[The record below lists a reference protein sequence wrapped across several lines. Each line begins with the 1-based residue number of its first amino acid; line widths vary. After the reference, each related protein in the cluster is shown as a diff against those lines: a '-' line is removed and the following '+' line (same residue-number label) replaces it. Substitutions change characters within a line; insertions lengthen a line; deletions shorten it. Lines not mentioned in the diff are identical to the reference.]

1 MSRFLKLIFIAAPFV
16 VVYFFSLLFIVIGLS
31 DAEAVSLEIPLLASV
46 SAVFSVLV
54 VTWASGFWG
63 RWWFPVS
70 FALIPFTI
78 FLDFI
83 VSSTIGV
90 RPMLVTLSC
99 IVTLS
104 VYGTVKGV
112 THNKS
117 KQQGA
122 TDGTC

>member
-1 MSRFLKLIFIAAPFV
+1 MSRFLKLIFIAMPFV

-54 VTWASGFWG
+54 ITWASGFWG

-83 VSSTIGV
+83 VSSTLDV

-104 VYGTVKGV
+104 VYGAVKGV
-112 THNKS
+112 TRHK
-117 KQQGA
+117 
-122 TDGTC
+122 